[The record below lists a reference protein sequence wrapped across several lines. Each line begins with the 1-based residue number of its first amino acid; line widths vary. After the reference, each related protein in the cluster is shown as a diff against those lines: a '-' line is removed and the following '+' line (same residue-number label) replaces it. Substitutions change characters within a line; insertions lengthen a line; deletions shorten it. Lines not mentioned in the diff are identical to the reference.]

1 MKRVFVFQRKYFS
14 QKITSL
20 HFRTRKT
27 CNRNAQFD
35 AAVGLGFCEHIIS
48 DTYCD
53 TIINKLDTPL
63 NQRKKHVCTMR
74 LVFRPP
80 FFLSHSHE
88 EFNKYTS
95 KILLWMNE

>member
-20 HFRTRKT
+20 HFQTRKT
-27 CNRNAQFD
+27 CNRNVQFD

-63 NQRKKHVCTMR
+63 NQRKKTCMYDAACISS
-74 LVFRPP
+74 P
-80 FFLSHSHE
+80 FFLTHSHE
-88 EFNKYTS
+88 EFNKCTS